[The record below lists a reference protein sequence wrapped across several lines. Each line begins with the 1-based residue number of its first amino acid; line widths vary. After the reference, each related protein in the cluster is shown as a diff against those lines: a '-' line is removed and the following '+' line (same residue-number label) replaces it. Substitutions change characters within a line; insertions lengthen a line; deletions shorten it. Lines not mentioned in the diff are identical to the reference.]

1 MDGCEGE
8 AVRAENLLAE
18 RQLFIGGIDDLNLCR
33 GMVFH
38 NGHARVDGAN
48 VDDAE
53 CRCFLHAITSFL
65 EWERLWADEP
75 VSYYREQAA
84 GLRCYFVNFLLIPY
98 IIQHLTEILNCLE
111 ASRLN

>member
-1 MDGCEGE
+1 M
-8 AVRAENLLAE
+8 RAEDLRRA
-18 RQLFIGGIDDLNLCR
+18 QLFIGGIDDLNLCR
-33 GMVFH
+33 RMIYNAMLVW
-38 NGHARVDGAN
+38 RAN

-84 GLRCYFVNFLLIPY
+84 GLRCY
-98 IIQHLTEILNCLE
+98 
-111 ASRLN
+111 S